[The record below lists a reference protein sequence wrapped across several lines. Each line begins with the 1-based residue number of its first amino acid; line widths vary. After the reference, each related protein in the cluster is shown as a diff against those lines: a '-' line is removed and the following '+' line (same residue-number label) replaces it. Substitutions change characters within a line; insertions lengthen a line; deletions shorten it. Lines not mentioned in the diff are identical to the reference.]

1 MDEEAESV
9 PHPQSPKLGFPLPS
23 SAAADGNLITGLS
36 TIMAAS
42 IQDAK
47 NRISQ
52 IERVFCSKL
61 HPLFKSDIA
70 LKRRRIQYLEELL
83 HSKES
88 ALRDS

>member
-52 IERVFCSKL
+52 LSSFENAAFRF
-61 HPLFKSDIA
+61 A
-70 LKRRRIQYLEELL
+70 
-83 HSKES
+83 
-88 ALRDS
+88 